1 MINWSDDPCSKR
13 AESLSAWWKPVDE
26 GSNPSAPTSI
36 DSSIVPILHRYRAV
50 RARGNADTATEAL
63 LLVIL
68 QASVH
73 NTPRFEVACVYA
85 ESAFVTPIVVLGSNH
100 LGRDHIFAEPVSLQR
115 GECMAAARAAAAD
128 VLRFLPVDVAPS
140 CMDEP
145 RLMRSPYSVEG
156 LLK

>member
-1 MINWSDDPCSKR
+1 M
-13 AESLSAWWKPVDE
+13 
-26 GSNPSAPTSI
+26 
-36 DSSIVPILHRYRAV
+36 PILHRYRAV
-50 RARGNADTATEAL
+50 RARGNAYTATEAL

-73 NTPRFEVACVYA
+73 NIPRFEVACAYT
-85 ESAFVTPIVVLGSNH
+85 ESTVVALIVVLGCNH
-100 LGRDHIFAEPVSLQR
+100 LGRDQIIAEPESLHR
-115 GECMAAARAAAAD
+115 GESMAAARAAAAD
-128 VLRFLPVDVAPS
+128 VLRFLPVDVAKS